1 MEEVAH
7 VFDQR
12 LICQGKQEMPFIQ
25 YWKHLRVRVK
35 HLFEEFRK
43 AFHFSPEVAKK
54 CHLSF
59 GNSPSRSMFENL
71 RALRPRFAI
80 IDLKDSLKHIQR
92 NDLVKELE
100 QCSLS
105 GK

>member
-7 VFDQR
+7 VLDQP

-25 YWKHLRVRVK
+25 YWK

-54 CHLSF
+54 CLLSF

-92 NDLVKELE
+92 NDLVEELE

-105 GK
+105 GKW